1 MASQIFSNAKVYV
14 QGLDCSG
21 DMNAVALNNSAELKE
36 STSLIDLTRTR
47 KPGLKDIGFHLEGF
61 WNGGTGNVDDVM
73 FTNVPVANVPVT
85 IAPLTGAEAELC
97 YFLQS
102 DIVDYKFLGKI
113 GEMNPISVGGVA
125 GSGPLVRGTILQNQ
139 ARTTTGTG
147 TIMNLGALSALQK
160 LYAILHVLSI
170 TPSGSPS
177 LACKI
182 QSAATGGFGSPT
194 DRQTFAA
201 SVAVGAQYL
210 VPVSGP
216 ITDAFWRAN
225 WTLTNI
231 TSITF
236 LVAMGIL

>member
-1 MASQIFSNAKVYV
+1 MASQILSNAKVYV

-21 DMNAVALNNSAELKE
+21 DLNAVALNNSCELKE
-36 STSLIDLTRTR
+36 ATSLIDLTRTR
-47 KPGLKDIGFHLEGF
+47 KPGLRDVGFQLDGF
-61 WNGGTGNVDDVM
+61 WNGGTGLVDDTM
-73 FTNVPVANVPVT
+73 FANVPVPNVPVT

-97 YFLQS
+97 YFLQG
-102 DIVDYKFLGKI
+102 DILDYKFGGKI
-113 GEMNPISVGGVA
+113 GEMNPISVGGAA

-147 TIMNLGALSALQK
+147 TIMNLGAVSATQK

-170 TPSGSPS
+170 TQSGSPS

-182 QSAATGGFGSPT
+182 QSAALVGFGSPT

-201 SVAVGAQYL
+201 SVAAGAQYL

>member
-1 MASQIFSNAKVYV
+1 MAAQILSNAKVYV
-14 QGLDCSG
+14 AGDDVSG
-21 DMNAVALNNSAELKE
+21 DMNAVALKATAELKE
-36 STSLIDLTRTR
+36 ATSLIDLTRTR
-47 KPGLKDIGFHLEGF
+47 RPGLKDVSFQLEGF
-61 WNGGTGNVDDVM
+61 WNGGVGNVDETM
-73 FTNVPVANVPVT
+73 FNNVPLPNVPVT
-85 IAPLTGAEAELC
+85 IAPLTGAESELC

-102 DIVDYKFLGKI
+102 DILEYKLGAKI
-113 GEMNPISVGGVA
+113 GDVLPISVGGAA
-125 GSGPLVRGTILQNQ
+125 GSGPLVRGTILTNS

-147 TIMNLGALSALQK
+147 TIMNVGAVGAAQK

-182 QSAATGGFGSPT
+182 QSAALVGFGSPS
-194 DRQTFAA
+194 DRVTFSA
-201 SVAVGAQYL
+201 SVAVGAQYA
-210 VPVSGP
+210 VPVAGA